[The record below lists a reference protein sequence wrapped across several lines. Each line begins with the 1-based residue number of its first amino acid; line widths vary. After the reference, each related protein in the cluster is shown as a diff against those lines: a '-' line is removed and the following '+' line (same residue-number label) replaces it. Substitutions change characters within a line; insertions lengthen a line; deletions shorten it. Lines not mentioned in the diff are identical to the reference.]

1 MPESHDPVEVLRELA
16 AVADH
21 LAAALNPGGRSALL
35 DSIAA
40 AGQAL
45 LDGAACSVALLDD
58 THQELVFSA
67 AAGAGAAGVLRQ
79 RVPINRGIAGW
90 AVSSGQ
96 AIFVDEVTHDPRFAR
111 DVAEATG
118 YVPTSILAAPLQTE
132 RQSLGVISV
141 LDPLIEAAGGAR
153 QMEILTSYADPAA
166 LAIEQVRRSHDMG
179 RMLLDALT
187 SAADGRGLRSALR
200 ASADNDDGPQAELAQ
215 LAAHFAELGQLGT
228 AEREAAAGLVESFLA
243 YVRSRPDRP

>member
-1 MPESHDPVEVLRELA
+1 MPASNDPVELLRELA
-16 AVADH
+16 GVADH
-21 LAAALNPGGRSALL
+21 LAAALSAGGYSALL

-45 LDGAACSVALLDD
+45 LNGAACSVALLDD
-58 THQELVFSA
+58 AHEELVFTA

-96 AIFVDEVTHDPRFAR
+96 AIFVEEVTHDPRFAR

-118 YVPTSILAAPLQTE
+118 FVPTSILAAPLQTE

-141 LDPLIEAAGGAR
+141 LDPLIEVAGGAR
-153 QMEILTSYADPAA
+153 QMDMLTAYAEPAA
-166 LAIEQVRRSHDMG
+166 LAIEQVRQSHDMG
-179 RMLLDALT
+179 GMLLDALA
-187 SAADGRGLRSALR
+187 SAAEGRGLRSALR
-200 ASADNDDGPQAELAQ
+200 ASADHDRPQADLAQ
-215 LAAHFAELGQLGT
+215 LAAQFAELGQLGT
-228 AEREAAAGLVESFLA
+228 AEREAAAGFVESFLA